1 MNILGF
7 RCVQC
12 QGQLQISTHGLCSR
26 CYREIR
32 RFAYCGKCGAE
43 LPHNAMLCGQ
53 CLRNEPS
60 WDRLV
65 MVGRYNEPLSLLI
78 HRFKFQNQFWLDRTL
93 ARLLLLA
100 IRHAKCVHGLI
111 LPEVILP
118 VPLHHIRQW
127 QRGYNQADLLACW
140 LSKWLHIPMQNQL
153 LQRHKRTPTQRGLT
167 AKARRQNLKNAF
179 SATKPF
185 PYQRVALVDD
195 VLTTG
200 STVNEI
206 AKLLRKI
213 GVQEIQIWCLAR
225 T

>member
-12 QGQLQISTHGLCSR
+12 QGQLQISIHGLCSR
-26 CYREIR
+26 CHREIR
-32 RFAYCGKCGAE
+32 HFPYCGKCGAE
-43 LPHNAMLCGQ
+43 LPHCAMWCGQ
-53 CLRNEPS
+53 CLRNEPN

-65 MVGRYNEPLSLLI
+65 MVGRYNEPLSSLI

-100 IRHAKCVHGLI
+100 IYQAKREHGLI
-111 LPEVILP
+111 LPEAILP
-118 VPLHHIRQW
+118 VPLHHFRQW
-127 QRGYNQADLLACW
+127 QRGYNQADLLARR
-140 LSKWLHIPMQNQL
+140 LAKWLHIPVQNQS
-153 LQRHKRTPTQRGLT
+153 LQRNKRTPTQRGLT
-167 AKARRQNLKNAF
+167 AKARRKNLKNAF
-179 SATKPF
+179 SIAAEF
-185 PYQRVALVDD
+185 PYQRVAIVDD

-213 GVQEIQIWCLAR
+213 GVQEIQVWCLAR